1 MHLLLCIVFVRPA
14 GAGYSDI
21 DEVQRQMCGLGP
33 GQEPTIGIGSWPGP
47 ALVVGSWP
55 GTNFFCWFLA
65 RNKQLLLGPGQ
76 EPTIV
81 AGSRPGTNNCCWA
94 LARDQQT
101 LLGPGQEPTI
111 VAGTPA
117 GRRYPPKDFLFQ
129 GALALWPLT
138 LLLELPGQFCSDSCP
153 SPAIW

>member
-1 MHLLLCIVFVRPA
+1 MYCLCSAGRRRLQRHRRGAAADVR
-14 GAGYSDI
+14 
-21 DEVQRQMCGLGP
+21 VGP
-33 GQEPTIGIGSWPGP
+33 
-47 ALVVGSWP
+47 WP
-55 GTNFFCWFLA
+55 GTNDWDWFLAGPSTRCWFLARNQLFCWFLA